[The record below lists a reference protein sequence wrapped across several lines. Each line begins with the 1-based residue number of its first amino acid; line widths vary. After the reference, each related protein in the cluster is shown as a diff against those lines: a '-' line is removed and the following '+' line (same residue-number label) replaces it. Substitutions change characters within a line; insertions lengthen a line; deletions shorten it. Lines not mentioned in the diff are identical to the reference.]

1 MILALLVTA
10 GLLLNG
16 ARLRARVRA
25 LPMLEAVSVPSDR
38 YQVIVAAGVELTPR
52 VRQQAA
58 AHAHQH
64 GLGLLDLVPAVP
76 QYDTVLDFLRRV
88 DPGRYRDDR
97 LGQGLSAGAALLVA
111 TQTADRAQGLPEGA
125 VDAGTLA
132 DLAARVRP
140 YTQADADVVVVPG
153 LRSPVPALSERRLY
167 LTEGRAPVPLAVGL
181 PVLSYLLV
189 AVAVGLDRGW
199 WGLLAVVAYCAQPFL
214 VFAGTPV
221 RPAGLL
227 AAGLLRVVREP
238 YVWVA
243 TVRGPV
249 RAERRAEAEAA
260 RVASRAVY
268 AQLLA
273 DGAEGFCQPR
283 RPDCPACG
291 GTALTV
297 EVRSPDLIQG
307 KPGRFTLERCRECRH
322 VFQNPAVTPEGL
334 DFYYRDFYDGYGAS
348 LLNQAFGASVASY
361 RGRAAM
367 LAPFTTPKNWL
378 DVGTGHGHFCS
389 YAQDAWPGTVFDGL
403 DQGAEVEVA
412 ARRGWIQTGYRG
424 SFLAVGPSLV
434 GRYDVVSMH
443 HYLEHTRDPWQ
454 ELDIAADLLP
464 PGGYLLIELPDPDW
478 WLRVVLRR
486 FWVPWL
492 QPQHLHLMPIGN
504 LDAAVRAR
512 GLTPVATDRAKA
524 HQASDLMT
532 AVLLAANTLA
542 PDQHAPW
549 RLEPVRWARTRRLVI
564 WSVAAP
570 VLPVALGLDLLLG
583 AVWGWLPAATGNTY
597 RLLARKDAPA
607 G

>member
-10 GLLLNG
+10 GLLLNA

-25 LPMLEAVSVPSDR
+25 LPVLAAGSLPSDGYR
-38 YQVIVAAGVELTPR
+38 VVVAAGVELSQSAR
-52 VRQQAA
+52 EQAA
-58 AHAHQH
+58 AHALRH
-64 GLGLLDLVPAVP
+64 GLQLLDLVPGVP
-76 QYDTVLDFLRRV
+76 QYDTFLDFLRRV
-88 DPGRYRDDR
+88 DPGRYRADR
-97 LGQGLSAGAALLVA
+97 LGQGISAGAALLVA
-111 TQTADRAQGLPEGA
+111 AQTADRAEGLPDGA
-125 VDAGTLA
+125 VDAGAVA
-132 DLAARVRP
+132 DLAVRVRP
-140 YTQADADVVVVPG
+140 YAQADTDVVVVPE
-153 LRSPVPALSERRLY
+153 LRSLVPSLSERRLY
-167 LTEGRAPVPLAVGL
+167 LTEGRAPVQLAVGL

-189 AVAVGLDRGW
+189 AAAAGLDRGW
-199 WGLLAVVAYCAQPFL
+199 WGLLAVVAYCAAPVL
-214 VFAGTPV
+214 IFAGTPV

-243 TVRGPV
+243 TLRGPV
-249 RAERRAEAEAA
+249 RAERRAEAEAD

-273 DGAEGFCQPR
+273 EGAEGFRQPR

-291 GTALTV
+291 STALTV

-307 KPGRFTLERCRECRH
+307 KPGLFTLERCRGCRH

-334 DFYYRDFYDGYGAS
+334 NFYYRDFYDGYGAS
-348 LLNQAFGASVASY
+348 LLNQAFGASAASY
-361 RGRAAM
+361 RGRAEM
-367 LAPFTTPKNWL
+367 LVPFTTPKNWL
-378 DVGTGHGHFCS
+378 DVGTGHAHFCS

-424 SFLAVGPSLV
+424 SFPALGPSLA
-434 GRYDVVSMH
+434 GQYDVVSMH
-443 HYLEHTRDPWQ
+443 HYLEHTVDPWR
-454 ELDIAADLLP
+454 ELDVAAGLLP

-492 QPQHLHLMPIGN
+492 QPQHLHLLPIDN

-512 GLTPVATDRAKA
+512 GLTPVARDRAKA

-532 AVLLAANTLA
+532 AVLLAANTMA

-564 WSVAAP
+564 WSAAVP
-570 VLPVALGLDLLLG
+570 VLPVALGLDLLIG
-583 AVWGWLPAATGNTY
+583 AVWGRLPAATGNTY
-597 RLLARKDAPA
+597 RLLARKDAP
-607 G
+607 